1 MKRGLGKGLAS
12 LLSDSMPKT
21 EYSKE
26 SGVIEMDINLLE
38 SGKYQPRKNFDLTAL
53 EELSDSIRQNGIIQ
67 PIIVHAMGDKYA
79 IIAGERRWRAAHM
92 AGLDVVPVI
101 MNELSDEKILEISLV
116 ENIQREDLN
125 VIEEAEGYL
134 RLVED
139 FGYTQDK
146 IAKMIGKS
154 RSHIANVLRLN
165 SLPQLIKD
173 EVRDGRIT
181 MGHARSLVG
190 HDAAEEI
197 AKIILEKAL
206 NVRQTELLVKNWYKN
221 NESGVV
227 KVTKVEMYDDDL
239 GALVEALSEQFGM
252 KIAIENDHMGS
263 GKVIFYFSSL
273 EQLDSI
279 LTKLT

>member
-1 MKRGLGKGLAS
+1 M
-12 LLSDSMPKT
+12 
-21 EYSKE
+21 
-26 SGVIEMDINLLE
+26 
-38 SGKYQPRKNFDLTAL
+38 
-53 EELSDSIRQNGIIQ
+53 
-67 PIIVHAMGDKYA
+67 
-79 IIAGERRWRAAHM
+79 
-92 AGLDVVPVI
+92 
-101 MNELSDEKILEISLV
+101 
-116 ENIQREDLN
+116 
-125 VIEEAEGYL
+125 IEEAEGYL